1 MVHHS
6 HWSGECALGQ
16 CPTSALFRL
25 SKKKGILE
33 RRSSVEEAKKGQ
45 ENRARQLAR
54 IYSFSE
60 EISNAFRN
68 LNAGPPYYAK
78 MAWIFQTPA
87 GIVLFW
93 FRNRSAYIRNWK
105 I

>member
-16 CPTSALFRL
+16 CPTSALSRL
-25 SKKKGILE
+25 SKKGILE
-33 RRSSVEEAKKGQ
+33 PRSSVEEAKKRQ
-45 ENRARQLAR
+45 ENWAWQLAR

-60 EISNAFRN
+60 EISNAFRS

-78 MAWIFQTPA
+78 AAWIFQTPA
-87 GIVLFW
+87 RIVLFW